1 MTRNANSL
9 MKRATPPSAGGGSAW
24 SMPARDL
31 RVMTGGLE
39 QLGYDST
46 ALLAAAGLSGIDLD
60 DPDGRVSCEAIGQ
73 LLAHAQQLHVTPNFA
88 LELARLT
95 PIGAYPLLDYLIL
108 TSDTVGAGVRQL
120 GCYRQLIGDPFA
132 IVVDESVDP
141 VRVEMSGR
149 PAPFNAEYTA
159 SLMVLHFRK
168 ETDGGFVP
176 ASVSFQHEPDEAA
189 AFERVLGCPVRIR
202 APWSG
207 ITVPR
212 AVWELPLRRRDP
224 VLRQVLEAQAN
235 GILATLPKRT
245 GVALELQRALAT
257 RVAGGETGIASVAR
271 GLAMS
276 SRTLQR
282 RLAAEGVSYQELLDE
297 ARKEAAGRHIS
308 EPSLAICEVAYLL
321 GYSEAAPFHRAFR
334 RWYGTTP
341 DLFRRANRETSVS
354 RATAHASPADRMGD
368 AGSRRRNG

>member
-9 MKRATPPSAGGGSAW
+9 MKRATPPSAGGGPAW

-39 QLGYDST
+39 QLGYDSA

-60 DPDGRVSCEAIGQ
+60 DPDGRISCEAIGQ
-73 LLAHAQQLHVTPNFA
+73 LLAHAQQLQVTPNLA

-141 VRVEMSGR
+141 VRVEMSGK

-159 SLMVLHFRK
+159 SLMVLHFRN
-168 ETDGGFVP
+168 ETDGRFAA
-176 ASVSFQHEPDEAA
+176 ASVRFQHEPDEAA
-189 AFERVLGCPVRIR
+189 GFERVLGCPVRIR

-207 ITVPR
+207 ITVMH

-245 GVALELQRALAT
+245 GVALELQRALASQ
-257 RVAGGETGIASVAR
+257 VAGGDTGIAAMAR
-271 GLAMS
+271 RLAMS

-308 EPSLAICEVAYLL
+308 EPTLAICEVAYLL
-321 GYSEAAPFHRAFR
+321 GYSEPAPFHRAFK

-341 DLFRRANRETSVS
+341 DLFRRANRNASVS
-354 RATAHASPADRMGD
+354 RTGAHASPADRIGD
-368 AGSRRRNG
+368 AGGRRRNG

>member
-9 MKRATPPSAGGGSAW
+9 MKRATRSARVEPTW
-24 SMPARDL
+24 TMPARDL
-31 RVMTGGLE
+31 RVTMTGLE
-39 QLGYDST
+39 ELGYDCDGLT
-46 ALLAAAGLSGIDLD
+46 AAAGLSGIDFD
-60 DPDGRVSCEAIGQ
+60 DPDGRVPCEAVGQ
-73 LLAHAQQLHVTPNFA
+73 LLARAQQSHFTPNLA

-95 PIGAYPLLDYLIL
+95 PIGSYPLLDYLVL

-120 GCYRQLIGDPFA
+120 GCYRELVGDPA
-132 IVVDESVDP
+132 TITVDDTVDP

-149 PAPFNAEYTA
+149 PSPFSAEYTA
-159 SLMVLHFRK
+159 SLMVLHFHK
-168 ETDGGFVP
+168 ETDGGFSA
-176 ASVSFQHEPDEAA
+176 ASVSFQHEPDDAA
-189 AFERVLGCPVRIR
+189 AFERVLGCPVRTR

-207 ITVPR
+207 ITVPL
-212 AVWELPLRRRDP
+212 AAWELPLRRRDP

-245 GVALELQRALAT
+245 GVALELQRALAAQ
-257 RVAGGETGIASVAR
+257 VAGGDTAIAAMSR

-308 EPSLAICEVAYLL
+308 EQALAICEVAYLL
-321 GYSEAAPFHRAFR
+321 GYSEPAPFHRAFR

-341 DLFRRANRETSVS
+341 DLFRRANRSASVS
-354 RATAHASPADRMGD
+354 RAAAHASPADRMGD
-368 AGSRRRNG
+368 AGTRRRNG

>member
-9 MKRATPPSAGGGSAW
+9 TKRATPSASAGTTW
-24 SMPARDL
+24 TMPARDL
-31 RVMTGGLE
+31 RVTMTGLE
-39 QLGYDST
+39 RLGYDCGP
-46 ALLAAAGLSGIDLD
+46 LLAAAGLSGIDFD
-60 DPDGRVSCEAIGQ
+60 DPDGRVSCESFGQ
-73 LLAHAQQLHVTPNFA
+73 LLARAQQSRFTPNLA

-95 PIGAYPLLDYLIL
+95 PIGSYPLLDYLIL
-108 TSDTVGAGVRQL
+108 TSDTVAAGVRQL
-120 GCYRQLIGDPFA
+120 GCYRELVGDPST
-132 IVVDESVDP
+132 ITVDDTVDP
-141 VRVEMSGR
+141 IRVEMTGR
-149 PAPFNAEYTA
+149 PSPFSAEYIG
-159 SLMVLHFRK
+159 SLMVLHFHK
-168 ETDGGFVP
+168 ETDGRFAAAG
-176 ASVSFQHEPDEAA
+176 VSFQHEPDDAA

-212 AVWELPLRRRDP
+212 AMWELPLRRRDP

-245 GVALELQRALAT
+245 GVALELQRALA
-257 RVAGGETGIASVAR
+257 RQVVGGDTGIAAMAR

-282 RLAAEGVSYQELLDE
+282 RLAAEGVSYQELLNE

-308 EPSLAICEVAYLL
+308 EPTLAICEVAYLL
-321 GYSEAAPFHRAFR
+321 GYSEPAPFHRAFR

-341 DLFRRANRETSVS
+341 DLFRRANRSASVS
-354 RATAHASPADRMGD
+354 RAAAHASPADPMGD
-368 AGSRRRNG
+368 AGTRRRNG